1 MANVNF
7 VNATL
12 RLKYVDGYD
21 ENNEPTFTTKSYR
34 NINNT
39 HSADDLLA
47 VAHAIASLSSQSLVA
62 LRNRKHTIYLKE
74 GSQNDTSSRIAICN
88 N

>member
-12 RLKYVDGYD
+12 RLKYMDGYD

-47 VAHAIASLSSQSLVA
+47 VAHAIASLSSKSLA
-62 LRNRKHTIYLKE
+62 
-74 GSQNDTSSRIAICN
+74 GIAKQETHDLS
-88 N
+88 

>member
-1 MANVNF
+1 MAKVNF
-7 VNATL
+7 INATL

-21 ENNEPTFTTKSYR
+21 EQNEPTFATRSYR

-47 VAHAIASLSSQSLVA
+47 VAHAIASLSSQTLASIA
-62 LRNRKHTIYLKE
+62 KQE
-74 GSQNDTSSRIAICN
+74 TSDIS
-88 N
+88 

>member
-21 ENNEPTFTTKSYR
+21 ENNEPTFTTKS
-34 NINNT
+34 
-39 HSADDLLA
+39 
-47 VAHAIASLSSQSLVA
+47 
-62 LRNRKHTIYLKE
+62 
-74 GSQNDTSSRIAICN
+74 
-88 N
+88 

>member
-47 VAHAIASLSSQSLVA
+47 VAYAIASLSSQSLA
-62 LRNRKHTIYLKE
+62 
-74 GSQNDTSSRIAICN
+74 GIAKQETHDLS
-88 N
+88 